1 MKLSEKNKTNIQDTL
16 IKFYIDKGNYFD
28 YCKEF
33 ELYYNDF
40 YNSWSVCLTIKNELF
55 KNVEIHCNL
64 SFSTKKVLKKSIEI
78 CNR

>member
-1 MKLSEKNKTNIQDTL
+1 MNLIEKNKINIKNTL

-33 ELYYNDF
+33 ELYYNDK
-40 YNSWSVCLTIKNELF
+40 YHCWSIYLIVKNELF
-55 KNVEIHCNL
+55 KEVEIYCNL
-64 SFSTKKVLKKSIEI
+64 SFNTKKVLKKSIEI

>member
-1 MKLSEKNKTNIQDTL
+1 MNLTEKNKIDIKNTL

-33 ELYYNDF
+33 ELYYNDV
-40 YNSWSVCLTIKNELF
+40 YNCWSICLTIKNELF
-55 KNVEIHCNL
+55 RNLDIYCNL
-64 SFSTKKVLKKSIEI
+64 SFNTKKVLKKSIEI

>member
-1 MKLSEKNKTNIQDTL
+1 MNLSEKNKTNIQNTL

-33 ELYYNDF
+33 ELYYNND
-40 YNSWSVCLTIKNELF
+40 YNCWSVCLTIKNELF
-55 KNVEIHCNL
+55 KNVEMYCNL
-64 SFSTKKVLKKSIEI
+64 SFSTKKVLKKSIEV